1 MKLLS
6 VLILLS
12 GLFVGCMNQQG
23 LETATVKANSMV
35 CETCAK
41 NVKDAV
47 FAVEGVKSVDVDM
60 KKKIV
65 IVQYVP
71 AQTNLQ
77 TLERAITDAGYDAND
92 KKRDQAAYD
101 KLDACCKIDG

>member
-6 VLILLS
+6 ALLLLS
-12 GLFVGCMNQQG
+12 VLLVGCMNQQG
-23 LETATVKANSMV
+23 LETATVKATSMV

-60 KKKIV
+60 KEKVVTVK
-65 IVQYVP
+65 YVP
-71 AQTNLQ
+71 SQTNLE
-77 TLERAITDAGYDAND
+77 TLERAVTDAGYDAND